1 MNIALTKAPN
11 AGSRGLILLAC
22 SAVLLFTSYTGP
34 ASARAS
40 MCDRKWVNCN
50 SSKCTGT
57 KCMQKCDQQYSK
69 CRSGPFA
76 D

>member
-1 MNIALTKAPN
+1 MNFASTKAFN
-11 AGSRGLILLAC
+11 IGSRGLIAFTF
-22 SAVLLFTSYTGP
+22 SAVLLFTWYTAP
-34 ASARAS
+34 VSARAS
-40 MCDRKWVNCN
+40 MCDRKWVSCN
-50 SSKCTGT
+50 NSRCTGT

>member
-1 MNIALTKAPN
+1 MNIAKALN
-11 AGSRGLILLAC
+11 TRSRALIFFTC
-22 SAVLLFTSYTGP
+22 SAALLFTSYTAP

-40 MCDRKWVNCN
+40 MCDRKWVSCN
-50 SSKCTGT
+50 NSRCTGT

-69 CRSGPFA
+69 CRSGPFS

>member
-1 MNIALTKAPN
+1 MTIATTTTYVRRLTAFTCC
-11 AGSRGLILLAC
+11 AI
-22 SAVLLFTSYTGP
+22 VLFAWSTAP

-40 MCDRKWVNCN
+40 MCDRKWLSCN

-57 KCMQKCDQQYSK
+57 KCMQKCDQQYSR

>member
-1 MNIALTKAPN
+1 MSNVSFKNLNIALH
-11 AGSRGLILLAC
+11 GLITLTCGALL
-22 SAVLLFTSYTGP
+22 LLTFCTAP
-34 ASARAS
+34 VFARAS
-40 MCDRKWVNCN
+40 MCDRKWVSCN
-50 SSKCTGT
+50 NSRCTGT